1 MIPFV
6 IIAAQELLSLLDHC
20 FVPAFSCFFMPCLLS
35 SIGSSEE
42 YIQDELILIPIYMFP
57 PDLITYYTQM
67 QTRMQQIAN
76 EWYRFWQ

>member
-1 MIPFV
+1 
-6 IIAAQELLSLLDHC
+6 
-20 FVPAFSCFFMPCLLS
+20 MPCLLS

-57 PDLITYYTQM
+57 PDLITYYMQM